1 MNFHN
6 RHTQIQR
13 RLLLRAPRAHAPP
26 NHPHPP
32 EVTTAQSSKS
42 KTVLCGSGL
51 SHSTLCLRDF
61 STLCAVDHFS
71 LLHNIPHY
79 IYSFCCWH
87 DFESAFVAHG
97 DIRMMKC
104 LAFFLQSCFRII
116 NNMEGQVHSI
126 CNLPL
131 CMPAAHTTYSQMS
144 NKYQIGKYTKN
155 HSKETD
161 R

>member
-1 MNFHN
+1 MNFHK

-13 RLLLRAPRAHAPP
+13 RLLRAPRAFMPLP
-26 NHPHPP
+26 ITLTLLRSPL
-32 EVTTAQSSKS
+32 QSSKS

-51 SHSTLCLRDF
+51 LHSILCLRDF

-79 IYSFCCWH
+79 IYPFCCWH

-104 LAFFLQSCFRII
+104 LAFFLKSCFRII
-116 NNMEGQVHSI
+116 NSMEGQVHSI
-126 CNLPL
+126 CNLPF
-131 CMPAAHTTYSQMS
+131 CMPAAHSMYSQMS
-144 NKYQIGKYTKN
+144 T
-155 HSKETD
+155 E
-161 R
+161 